1 MAREVIK
8 HLVHFLEFS
17 GDHGKPC
24 HELIKALF
32 AHGFMLFSF
41 LITIV
46 GDVIKLLNSSQ
57 VSFFLQ
63 NTYRRKGYKLP
74 HHVTT
79 NNAWREVGGKETKN
93 LSLQSQ

>member
-41 LITIV
+41 LITII
-46 GDVIKLLNSSQ
+46 GDVIKLLDSSQ
-57 VSFFLQ
+57 VSFFLHG
-63 NTYRRKGYKLP
+63 TYHRKGY
-74 HHVTT
+74 T
-79 NNAWREVGGKETKN
+79 NFRIM
-93 LSLQSQ
+93 